1 MGQEMTTFALEAPSK
16 IFDHDGHPKRTA
28 WVTAELG
35 WIAGPNMLFLFSS
48 VPYYASFLLAT
59 CYRCGD
65 PVTGKMNYT
74 FVEAIENI
82 LGGSQVKL
90 CGSFNILILLKL
102 VLDASLQHLLA

>member
-1 MGQEMTTFALEAPSK
+1 MGQEMTTGNLEIATFALEAPSK

-28 WVTAELG
+28 RVTAKLV
-35 WIAGPNMLFLFSS
+35 WIAGPTMLFLFSF

-65 PVTGKMNYT
+65 PVTGKRNYT

-82 LGGSQVKL
+82 LGGSQIKL
-90 CGSFNILILLKL
+90 
-102 VLDASLQHLLA
+102 